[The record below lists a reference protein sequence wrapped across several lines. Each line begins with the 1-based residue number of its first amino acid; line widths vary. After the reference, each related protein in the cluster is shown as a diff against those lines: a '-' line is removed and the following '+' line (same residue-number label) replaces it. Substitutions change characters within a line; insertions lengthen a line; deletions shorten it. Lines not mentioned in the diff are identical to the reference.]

1 MIFLQNYKEF
11 QTFCGYDE
19 KNGEVEY
26 YLKNEHPELN
36 KQPKTG
42 VFSEIDGKTVL
53 FFRRNGILQ
62 LTIEKDVF
70 SIDDDMR
77 ANWELK
83 KNCEHNSPTA
93 VFSLYQEEKKLKA
106 IEYTPFLSRNIIPED
121 DSAFVDEEDYDFLI
135 FIHNVL
141 NDRKRRSSIYMEPFI
156 L

>member
-11 QTFCGYDE
+11 QKFCGYDE

-36 KQPKTG
+36 KQPKAG
-42 VFSEIDGKTVL
+42 AFSEIDGKAVL
-53 FFRRNGILQ
+53 FFRRNGTLQ
-62 LTIEKDVF
+62 LTIEKDMF
-70 SIDDDMR
+70 AINDNMH

-83 KNCEHNSPTA
+83 KNCERNPPTA
-93 VFSLYQEEKKLKA
+93 VFSLYEKERKLKA

-121 DSAFVDEEDYDFLI
+121 NTAFVDEEDYDFFI

-141 NDRKRRSSIYMEPFI
+141 NDRERRRSIYAKPFI